1 MSPELGAVWL
11 AKTLKHPIERKS
23 KAVAGHRQ
31 LTTHNPE
38 REKET
43 YAYVSFRFE

>member
-1 MSPELGAVWL
+1 VWL
-11 AKTLKHPIERKS
+11 AKTLKHLIERKS

-43 YAYVSFRFE
+43 LC